1 MPIMNVL
8 INEDTVENWVNRK
21 IVEGR
26 LNVRLADE
34 NRNVRVIKVQS
45 DTRAGLEAG
54 DTLWLPGDTDVRD
67 PIARITR
74 TLRTLSDPS
83 LSSAPVVVD
92 NSRSVEVAL
101 DEVPP
106 YLAMSR
112 DWAGRLPSH
121 PVKTVA
127 IVLGVLI
134 ALAVFGNIVR
144 FFQEY
149 LSEKAAVLSVRDI
162 RLRLYD
168 HALRLPLGFFGQRG

>member
-1 MPIMNVL
+1 MIEEV
-8 INEDTVENWVNRK
+8 TYENWCNCRYCR
-21 IVEGR
+21 GR
-26 LNVRLADE
+26 LTVWRHDE
-34 NRNVRVIKVQS
+34 NHNVRVSKVQS
-45 DTRAGLEAG
+45 DTQAGLQAG

-74 TLRTLSDPS
+74 TLRTLSDPN

-92 NSRSVEVAL
+92 NSRPVDMAL
-101 DEVPP
+101 AEVPP
-106 YLAMSR
+106 YLAVSR

-149 LSEKAAVLSVRDI
+149 LSEKAAILTGRDI

-168 HALRLPLGFFGQRG
+168 HALRLPVGFFGQRGT